1 MPLLLLK
8 LKLNNYEMK
17 QAESIK
23 FLGVLLDENLNWK
36 LHIKYIEN

>member
-23 FLGVLLDENLNWK
+23 YLGVLLDENLNWK